1 MRLLQEWRMC
11 VLLHTHTHTQVS
23 LSDHWECLWNELPRR
38 RHHNHHVIQRH
49 RLPTCTDFHSYFFL
63 FVSLSRNNEPPPRL
77 QEMFD
82 ISCHSPCGKSWCPP
96 RCWAALLTAHSAA
109 TNTLTTTAAA
119 SWLESQLKSS
129 HYVCLNGE
137 KKKISTRRT
146 WVLLL
151 MVTLQCKTAVHANY
165 TRCLFSII

>member
-1 MRLLQEWRMC
+1 MKDVC
-11 VLLHTHTHTQVS
+11 PPAHTHTQVS

-63 FVSLSRNNEPPPRL
+63 FVSLPEKRASATAAGDVWHFLPQSMWEKLVSTEVLGGTAHCSLSRNKHFDYYCCCFLTWISTKVFTLRL
-77 QEMFD
+77 FKW
-82 ISCHSPCGKSWCPP
+82 G
-96 RCWAALLTAHSAA
+96 
-109 TNTLTTTAAA
+109 
-119 SWLESQLKSS
+119 
-129 HYVCLNGE
+129 
-137 KKKISTRRT
+137 KKKLSTRRT